1 VEDAGVDVTTPVDVG
16 RHLRRLRAAVGET
29 QAQSAEAVGVSRAN
43 LAQWEAG
50 RYLPSES
57 SARLLDDHFNAGN
70 VLVNLAAAARTPHGR
85 GASAITSAKT
95 LDTSTSLL
103 DVFHQVG
110 RSLADHL
117 IRDDRGNPIGWRH
130 NLQKDQ
136 HQTALSTAYGIKAML
151 VVGEPYVDFD
161 AIAANLFAM
170 QAPEGGWRGRSGASR
185 PEITAA
191 VVDALFRIGTPMSVQ
206 TALTLTEQSLD
217 PFSRTRPYLLS
228 TVSQTVSRL
237 RPDSALAVGLI
248 DDLLATRLSFDGTLL
263 WPEKVEHG
271 LALPEPSAV
280 HTARALVALRE
291 AQIVHDRDD
300 IQEAVEQATQWL
312 IARTKPDDGVTEELI
327 RSRPDGHGSLRVAI
341 RHFTS
346 AWVVQALAGA
356 TSAVPISRL
365 TSAFQV
371 LWSRFDRNLGLWA
384 WGNGDLPIWMTLDS
398 VTALSTAALALAGP
412 PLSPPGD

>member
-1 VEDAGVDVTTPVDVG
+1 
-16 RHLRRLRAAVGET
+16 
-29 QAQSAEAVGVSRAN
+29 
-43 LAQWEAG
+43 
-50 RYLPSES
+50 
-57 SARLLDDHFNAGN
+57 
-70 VLVNLAAAARTPHGR
+70 
-85 GASAITSAKT
+85 
-95 LDTSTSLL
+95 L

-117 IRDDRGNPIGWRH
+117 IRDEDGNPVGWRH

-136 HQTALSTAYGIKAML
+136 HQTALSTAYGIKAM
-151 VVGEPYVDFD
+151 VMVGEPHVDFD

-228 TVSQTVSRL
+228 TVLQTVSRL
-237 RPDSALAVGLI
+237 RPDSPLAVGLI
-248 DDLLATRLSFDGTLL
+248 DDLLAARLDFGGTLL

-291 AQIVHDRDD
+291 VRFAHDRDD
-300 IQEAVEQATQWL
+300 IQEAIEQATHWL
-312 IARTKPDDGVTEELI
+312 VARTKPDDGVTEELI

-346 AWVVQALAGA
+346 AWVVQALASA
-356 TSAVPISRL
+356 PFAVPFSRL
-365 TSAFQV
+365 NNALQI
-371 LWSRFDRNLGLWA
+371 LWSRFDHSLGLWA

-398 VTALSTAALALAGP
+398 VTALRTATLALASP